1 MCLCSNA
8 AFKATLGCS
17 SSPYLFLQVFLNY
30 GRLQMHGSAE
40 IVQDMRPGN
49 GVLVVINGIVRVAIE
64 DIDGTPHDYFLG
76 SGKLQANF
84 VCSGTDMLIN
94 GC

>member
-1 MCLCSNA
+1 M
-8 AFKATLGCS
+8 
-17 SSPYLFLQVFLNY
+17 PPQVFLNY

-64 DIDGTPHDYFLG
+64 DADGTPHDYFLG
-76 SGKLQANF
+76 SGKL
-84 VCSGTDMLIN
+84 
-94 GC
+94 